1 MGLFYSVNSSSS
13 EDKYQ
18 AASVVRLG
26 DSAVLL
32 TQSGWYVPL
41 QSKDCAPTY
50 SVSMVDYTYRQHDMP
65 SVNQSG
71 KDQYRLLCNSA
82 LLFED

>member
-1 MGLFYSVNSSSS
+1 M
-13 EDKYQ
+13 
-18 AASVVRLG
+18 VRLG

-32 TQSGWYVPL
+32 TQSGWYAPL
-41 QSKDCAPTY
+41 QSKDFAPTY

-65 SVNQSG
+65 SVNQSDKG
-71 KDQYRLLCNSA
+71 QYRLLCNSA